1 MAERGVPVRRL
12 VALARPELGILG
24 LATVMLVLGSG
35 LNLTFPL
42 AVRWLVDL
50 IAEGGDTGRIDQ
62 IAGLLLGLFALSAA
76 FAGLRAWLFTVAGE
90 RIVARLRQDLYRSVI
105 GQEVA
110 FFDATRTGELTNRL
124 SNDTGVLQNTVTVN
138 LSMALRFTAGAVGGI
153 GMLAWMSPRLTAV
166 TLAVVPLVAI
176 GASVYGR
183 VIRRLSRQVQDAL
196 ARAGE
201 IAEETISGLRTVR
214 SFSAEPAEIARY
226 TTAIDDSYRLA
237 ARRAGAFG
245 VFQGIAGFGGYGAIA
260 LVVWYG
266 GRLVIDG
273 SMSLGDLTAYL
284 LYTLTVAFSLAALS
298 GLWGDLMRAVGASE
312 RVFELLDRDRGLE
325 ASGGSDPAPVAGDI
339 AFDNVVFTYP
349 SRPDVPVLRGLS
361 LRVAPGE
368 VVALVG
374 PSGAG
379 KSTIAALLLRLY
391 DPDAGVVQLDGV
403 DLSTRDPAAVR
414 RHFGVVAQEPVLFAT
429 SIRDNVRYARPDAS
443 DDDVRAALEAANALS
458 FVEGFPEGLD
468 TPVGERGVRLSGG
481 QKQRIA
487 IARAVLADP
496 RILILDEATSA
507 LDAENEHLVQE
518 ALDRLMA
525 GRTTLVI
532 AHRLSTVRGADRVAV
547 LDGGEVIEEGSHEA
561 LIARGGLYARLV
573 ERQLAS

>member
-1 MAERGVPVRRL
+1 MRRL